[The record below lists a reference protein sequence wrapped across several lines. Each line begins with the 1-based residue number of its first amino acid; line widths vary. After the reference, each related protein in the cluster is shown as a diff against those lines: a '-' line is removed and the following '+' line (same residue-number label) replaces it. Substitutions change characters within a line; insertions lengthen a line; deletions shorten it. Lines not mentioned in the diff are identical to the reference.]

1 MYNKIKQIQQTDKRE
16 SKSLK
21 GEILFYKKLR
31 IEKNSI
37 TAITGSG
44 GKTSL
49 MFRLAEELS
58 LKGKVLI
65 TTTTKIFAPDENQYE
80 NLFLFNNME
89 RENLKGKGKNIDI
102 LGSEIKEG
110 KLFSPSEKEIFDLKE
125 YYDYIIYEAD
135 GSKQK
140 MMKFWRN
147 DEPCILPYTD
157 KIIGVANIKVL
168 GKSFS
173 EENVHRYNM
182 YIDNNKIY
190 YKEDRN
196 KEIIDKNILKSYLQ
210 NGDFFKNAPEK
221 AENIFF
227 LNGVETENEVLTAFD
242 FSKEIK
248 NFVFGSVKENKLY
261 FPKEISAVVMGS
273 GESKRFGSNKLLK
286 KINGV
291 PMIEI
296 LLKKLSELPF
306 KKIIVTYKDRE
317 IFDICKKYPV
327 IPVKN
332 ERYFLGQSESIKLGT
347 AYIENEDMIFFTG
360 DMPFLT
366 VDTIKK
372 IISKLWENSCITI
385 PCVKEKRFSPVAF
398 PNRYKEELMKLSG
411 DTGGRE
417 IIKKENINSLNFVKF
432 NSKREFI
439 DIDTEEEFEK
449 IER

>member
-1 MYNKIKQIQQTDKRE
+1 
-16 SKSLK
+16 
-21 GEILFYKKLR
+21 
-31 IEKNSI
+31 
-37 TAITGSG
+37 
-44 GKTSL
+44 
-49 MFRLAEELS
+49 
-58 LKGKVLI
+58 
-65 TTTTKIFAPDENQYE
+65 
-80 NLFLFNNME
+80 
-89 RENLKGKGKNIDI
+89 
-102 LGSEIKEG
+102 
-110 KLFSPSEKEIFDLKE
+110 
-125 YYDYIIYEAD
+125 
-135 GSKQK
+135 
-140 MMKFWRN
+140 
-147 DEPCILPYTD
+147 
-157 KIIGVANIKVL
+157 
-168 GKSFS
+168 
-173 EENVHRYNM
+173 
-182 YIDNNKIY
+182 
-190 YKEDRN
+190 
-196 KEIIDKNILKSYLQ
+196 
-210 NGDFFKNAPEK
+210 
-221 AENIFF
+221 
-227 LNGVETENEVLTAFD
+227 
-242 FSKEIK
+242 
-248 NFVFGSVKENKLY
+248 
-261 FPKEISAVVMGS
+261 MGS

-385 PCVKEKRFSPVAF
+385 PCLKEKRFSPVAF

>member
-1 MYNKIKQIQQTDKRE
+1 
-16 SKSLK
+16 
-21 GEILFYKKLR
+21 
-31 IEKNSI
+31 
-37 TAITGSG
+37 
-44 GKTSL
+44 
-49 MFRLAEELS
+49 
-58 LKGKVLI
+58 
-65 TTTTKIFAPDENQYE
+65 
-80 NLFLFNNME
+80 
-89 RENLKGKGKNIDI
+89 
-102 LGSEIKEG
+102 
-110 KLFSPSEKEIFDLKE
+110 
-125 YYDYIIYEAD
+125 
-135 GSKQK
+135 
-140 MMKFWRN
+140 MMKFWRD
-147 DEPCILPYTD
+147 DEPCILPYTN

-190 YKEDRN
+190 SKEDKN
-196 KEIIDKNILKSYLQ
+196 KKIIDKNILKSYQ
-210 NGDFFKNAPEK
+210 ENGDFFKNAPEK
-221 AENIFF
+221 VENIFF
-227 LNGVETENEVLTAFD
+227 LNGVETESEILTAFD

-261 FPKEISAVVMGS
+261 SPKEISAVVMGS